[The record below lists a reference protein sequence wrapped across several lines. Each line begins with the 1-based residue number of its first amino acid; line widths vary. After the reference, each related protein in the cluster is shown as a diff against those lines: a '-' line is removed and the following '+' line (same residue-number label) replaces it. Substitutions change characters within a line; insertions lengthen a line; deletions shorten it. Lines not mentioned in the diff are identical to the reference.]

1 MKPLEIKPI
10 LERKDVKEL
19 CAQYV
24 VMLRKNYRIPIKS
37 SAKFMGEFSFYLLS
51 LIGDEKK

>member
-1 MKPLEIKPI
+1 MEDLQIKPI
-10 LERKDVKEL
+10 LERKEVKEL

-37 SAKFMGEFSFYLLS
+37 SAKFMGEFSYYLLK

>member
-1 MKPLEIKPI
+1 MDDLQIKPI

-37 SAKFMGEFSFYLLS
+37 SAKFMGEFSYYLLK

>member
-1 MKPLEIKPI
+1 MEDLQIKPI

-37 SAKFMGEFSFYLLS
+37 SAKFLGEFSYYLLK
-51 LIGDEKK
+51 LLE

>member
-1 MKPLEIKPI
+1 MEDLQIKPI
-10 LERKDVKEL
+10 LERKEVKEL

-37 SAKFMGEFSFYLLS
+37 SAKFMGEFSYYLLKM
-51 LIGDEKK
+51 LDLK